1 MSVDAIACRLTWTEG
16 AAQAPDT
23 ACHKCKG
30 VAEAAQQSLLM
41 IDVAPQMAAEAAVRG
56 SVGTS
61 RRVLDE
67 AYETGTA
74 ILGSMASQRDTLKVH
89 EIAHDVWMCT

>member
-1 MSVDAIACRLTWTEG
+1 
-16 AAQAPDT
+16 
-23 ACHKCKG
+23 
-30 VAEAAQQSLLM
+30 
-41 IDVAPQMAAEAAVRG
+41 MAAEAAVRG

-74 ILGSMASQRDTLKVH
+74 ILGSMAGQRDTLKVH
-89 EIAHDVWMCT
+89 STCCAHVAVDLPLQVPWPAATLLRSVQSTAPYGTIAPASRREAMLL

>member
-1 MSVDAIACRLTWTEG
+1 M
-16 AAQAPDT
+16 P
-23 ACHKCKG
+23 
-30 VAEAAQQSLLM
+30 M
-41 IDVAPQMAAEAAVRG
+41 QMAAEAAVRG

-89 EIAHDVWMCT
+89 ESAHVA